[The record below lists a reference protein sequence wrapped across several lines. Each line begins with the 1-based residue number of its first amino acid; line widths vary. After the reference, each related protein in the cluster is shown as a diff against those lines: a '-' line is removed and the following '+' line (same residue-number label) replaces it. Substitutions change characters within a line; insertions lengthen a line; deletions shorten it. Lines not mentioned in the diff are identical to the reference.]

1 MGIKQLEVQL
11 GASVLL
17 GCQAIMFEISHKFQ
31 SAHCASSSAR
41 WAALREHYVRQNFR
55 CRSLHIE
62 AARNP
67 WKRFRA
73 PGRKKK
79 ELTRTSVQTKSVPR

>member
-31 SAHCASSSAR
+31 SAHCASNSAR
-41 WAALREHYVRQNFR
+41 WAALEIRM
-55 CRSLHIE
+55 
-62 AARNP
+62 
-67 WKRFRA
+67 RA
-73 PGRKKK
+73 LR
-79 ELTRTSVQTKSVPR
+79 QTKLPLQKSSHRSSEKFTEKVSSTRQEKKGAD

>member
-31 SAHCASSSAR
+31 SAHCASNSAR
-41 WAALREHYVRQNFR
+41 WAALEIRM
-55 CRSLHIE
+55 
-62 AARNP
+62 
-67 WKRFRA
+67 RA
-73 PGRKKK
+73 LR
-79 ELTRTSVQTKSVPR
+79 QTKLPLQKSSQRSSEKSMEKVSSTRQEKKGAD

>member
-55 CRSLHIE
+55 CRSRHIE

-67 WKRFRA
+67 WKRFEHLA
-73 PGRKKK
+73 GKKK
-79 ELTRTSVQTKSVPR
+79 N

>member
-31 SAHCASSSAR
+31 SAHCASNSAR

-55 CRSLHIE
+55 CRSRHIE

-79 ELTRTSVQTKSVPR
+79 ELARTSVQTKS